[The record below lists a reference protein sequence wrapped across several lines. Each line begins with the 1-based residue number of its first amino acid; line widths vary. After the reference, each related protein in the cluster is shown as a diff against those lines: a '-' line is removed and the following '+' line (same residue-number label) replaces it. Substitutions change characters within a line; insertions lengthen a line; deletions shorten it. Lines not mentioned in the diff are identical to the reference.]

1 MGKTVAKEVTNR
13 NEVRAAIAAGGWN
26 VVYGD
31 LINEGDILTFAISI
45 PTGTVEGWVTQQ
57 IQAQL
62 TKFSQSLS
70 DVSDDVVVAA
80 TEYLHGLMKMKGHH
94 SGEADIHGL
103 GVKGGF
109 ATYNRHVDYF
119 LWGKKV
125 ATHPL
130 PNNHQPY
137 IAIRVTKP
145 LPTKERATHHHR

>member
-13 NEVRAAIAAGGWN
+13 NEVRAAIAAGRWN

-45 PTGTVEGWVTQQ
+45 PTGTVGGWVTQQ

-80 TEYLHGLMKMKGHH
+80 TEYLQGLMKGHH

-109 ATYNRHVDYF
+109 ATYNRHLDYF

-125 ATHPL
+125 ARHPL

-145 LPTKERATHHHR
+145 LPTKATHHHR